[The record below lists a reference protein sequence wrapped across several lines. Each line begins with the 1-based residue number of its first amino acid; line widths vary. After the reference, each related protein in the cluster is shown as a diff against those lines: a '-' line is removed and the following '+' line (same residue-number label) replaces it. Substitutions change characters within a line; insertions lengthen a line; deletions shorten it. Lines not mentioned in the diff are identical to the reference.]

1 MNFRLCS
8 DKQHKQYNTEI
19 FIYLDKNK
27 VPWGRDYS
35 GNKNYVVVET
45 GYLAT
50 ENKSLWDFIF
60 HEF

>member
-35 GNKNYVVVET
+35 GNKNYVVVEI

-50 ENKSLWDFIF
+50 ENKS
-60 HEF
+60 